1 MSKLRRR
8 HTISQQISLENQHE
22 THKYD
27 ACECQV
33 KIELYCMCV
42 CLCVY
47 VYMCMCAHVCICS
60 YVHVCVYICVCM
72 YVCVYICVCTYVCMC
87 VYVRIYVCMY
97 YVFMCMY
104 VCVHM
109 CIMCICDLLC
119 QNPTLT
125 HTMSMNS
132 FHHQW
137 IAPSINYLT
146 ASTPLPNVDRS
157 AFTEACF

>member
-1 MSKLRRR
+1 
-8 HTISQQISLENQHE
+8 
-22 THKYD
+22 
-27 ACECQV
+27 
-33 KIELYCMCV
+33 MCV
-42 CLCVY
+42 CSYVCVHMCVCVCICVY
-47 VYMCMCAHVCICS
+47 VN
-60 YVHVCVYICVCM
+60 
-72 YVCVYICVCTYVCMC
+72 
-87 VYVRIYVCMY
+87 
-97 YVFMCMY
+97 VFMCIY

-132 FHHQW
+132 FHRQW